1 MLNLASIHLPPHFPQ
16 NVITAAPPKSILR
29 DAANGEASAY
39 SMDTLKSQKSLS
51 STSNRSFLS
60 RTLSRRD
67 GGTDSSTDA
76 RGPLGLNTLY
86 DPSSP
91 AIADLVF
98 VHGLGGGSRST
109 WTKSGDRSLYWPQE
123 WLPHDPGFQD
133 VRIHSFG
140 YDSNWDKE
148 STLNLHDF
156 AKSLLGSIQDCPL
169 IPHGSDV
176 SGFTPV
182 SSGCHRTLNCV
193 GPRYPTADMY
203 NRLQSSLSATVWE
216 DL

>member
-1 MLNLASIHLPPHFPQ
+1 
-16 NVITAAPPKSILR
+16 
-29 DAANGEASAY
+29 
-39 SMDTLKSQKSLS
+39 MDTLKSQKALS
-51 STSNRSFLS
+51 STSNRSFLL
-60 RTLSRRD
+60 RTFPRRD
-67 GGTDSSTDA
+67 SGTDSSTDA
-76 RGPLGLNTLY
+76 RGPFGLNTLY
-86 DPSSP
+86 DPSGS

-109 WTKSGDRSLYWPQE
+109 WTKSGDPSLYWPQE

-156 AKSLLGSIQDCPL
+156 AKSLLGSIQDSPL

-176 SGFTPV
+176 SGFTSV
-182 SSGCHRTLNCV
+182 FCWCYKTLNCFGLDV
-193 GPRYPTADMY
+193 
-203 NRLQSSLSATVWE
+203 RLLTCTTGSNCVCRPQHGRTC
-216 DL
+216 D